1 MPAQT
6 QAPPAMARR
15 RPILLLRAAGLAG
28 TLLVSACQTF
38 SPDGGMDVVAGVA
51 GPALDKQVAAIRSD
65 DEVAAAR
72 ATLDRLL
79 GRPLTA
85 DTAVQVALLDN
96 RGLQAAYDELAAAEA
111 RMVGESLPPNPSVS
125 LVRIAGSAQLEI
137 ERRIVTNILALA
149 TLPARSEIA
158 RLRFHQA
165 QLAAAL
171 ETLRVATRARRA
183 WVDAVA
189 AREVVGF
196 LAQAEASAGAA
207 AELSKRLT
215 ETGAA
220 NKLDRAREQVFH
232 AETSAQLAAAR
243 QRATSAR
250 EALIRAL
257 GLGGR
262 DLAFR
267 LPDALPA
274 LPVRPRRLPAVEA
287 EAIERR
293 VDLQIARLELDALA
307 RSYGLTRASRFI
319 NVLDAGYADKITK
332 DELTNTRVHQRG
344 FELELQV
351 PLFDFGEV
359 RVREAQATYLQA
371 VDRLAETAVN
381 VRSQAR
387 EAFATYRSAYDI
399 ATRYQR
405 DVLPLRAT
413 IADETQLRY
422 GAMQIDEFALLAE
435 ARQRINSI
443 VAAVD
448 AKRDFWLA
456 SADLSAA
463 IVGGRDAEPTGTNA
477 SRPPA
482 PASAASDH

>member
-6 QAPPAMARR
+6 QAPPAIAGR
-15 RPILLLRAAGLAG
+15 RPVLLLRAAGLAC

-65 DEVAAAR
+65 ADAAAAR
-72 ATLDRLL
+72 VTLDRLL
-79 GRPLTA
+79 GRSLTA

-96 RGLQAAYDELAAAEA
+96 RGLQAAYEELAAAEA
-111 RMVGESLPPNPSVS
+111 RMVGESLPPNPSFS
-125 LVRIAGSAQLEI
+125 LMRIASSAQLEI
-137 ERRIVTNILALA
+137 ERRIVTDILALA

-183 WVDAVA
+183 WYESVA
-189 AREVVGF
+189 ARESVGF
-196 LAQAEASAGAA
+196 LTQAEASARAA

-232 AETSAQLAAAR
+232 AETAAQLDAAR
-243 QRATSAR
+243 QRAARAR
-250 EALIRAL
+250 EVLIRAL
-257 GLGGR
+257 GLSGR

-287 EAIERR
+287 DAIGRR

-307 RSYGLTRASRFI
+307 KSYGLTQATRFI

-332 DELTNTRVHQRG
+332 DDLTVQRVHQRG
-344 FELELQV
+344 FDLELQV

-359 RVREAQATYLQA
+359 RVREAQATYMQA
-371 VDRLAETAVN
+371 VDRLAEKAVN

-387 EAFATYRSAYDI
+387 EAFATYRSAYDV
-399 ATRYQR
+399 ASRYQR

-443 VAAVD
+443 IAAVD

-456 SADLSAA
+456 SADLTAT
-463 IVGGRDAEPTGTNA
+463 IVGGRDAAATST
-477 SRPPA
+477 SISPPA
-482 PASAASDH
+482 ATASAASDH

>member
-15 RPILLLRAAGLAG
+15 QPVLPIRAAGFAC

-51 GPALDKQVAAIRSD
+51 GPALDKQVAAIRT
-65 DEVAAAR
+65 DEDGAAAR

-85 DTAVQVALLDN
+85 DAAVQVALLDN

-111 RMVGESLPPNPSVS
+111 RMVGDSLPPNPSFS

-137 ERRIVTNILALA
+137 ERRIVTDILALA
-149 TLPARSEIA
+149 TLPTRSEIA

-165 QLAAAL
+165 QLTAAL
-171 ETLRVATRARRA
+171 ETLRVATQARRA
-183 WVDAVA
+183 WYDAVA
-189 AREVVGF
+189 ARETVGF
-196 LAQAEASAGAA
+196 LTQAEASARAA
-207 AELSKRLT
+207 AELSNRLT

-232 AETSAQLAAAR
+232 AETGAQLAAAR
-243 QRATSAR
+243 QRAASAR
-250 EALIRAL
+250 ETLVRAL
-257 GLGGR
+257 GLTGR

-274 LPVRPRRLPAVEA
+274 LPARARRLPAVEA
-287 EAIERR
+287 DAIHRR
-293 VDLQIARLELDALA
+293 VDLQIARIELDALA
-307 RSYGLTRASRFI
+307 KSHGLTQATRFI

-332 DELTNTRVHQRG
+332 DELTGQRVRQRG
-344 FELELQV
+344 FEVELQV

-371 VDRLAETAVN
+371 VDRLAEKAVN

-387 EAFATYRSAYDI
+387 EAYATYRSAYDI
-399 ATRYQR
+399 ATRWQR

-435 ARQRINSI
+435 ARQRINSTI
-443 VAAVD
+443 AAVD

-456 SADLSAA
+456 SADLLAA
-463 IVGGRDAEPTGTNA
+463 IVGGRDAAATRTNTMPVA
-477 SRPPA
+477 ADSA
-482 PASAASDH
+482 PSGH